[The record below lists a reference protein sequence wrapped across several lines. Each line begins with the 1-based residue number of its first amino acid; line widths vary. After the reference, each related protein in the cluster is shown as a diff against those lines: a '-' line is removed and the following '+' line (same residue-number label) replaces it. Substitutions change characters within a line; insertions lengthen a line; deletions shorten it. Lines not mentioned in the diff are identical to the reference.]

1 MKKIATS
8 FLLLLALNCKS
19 QIKKQDI
26 SNIKKDTME
35 IFNIEKYKNLKKDM
49 NVSGYGNYILEN
61 GDKIRV
67 ESGKD
72 YYSERI
78 TKNNTNLSTYK
89 EFFASNKSI
98 KKTVNF
104 LHNIHFGIA
113 KEYDEQGKLIRETN
127 YNLPYKYTIEDLAT
141 KMNNQYQID
150 IYNIKQIHSINR
162 YEEKKHLKIPLYE
175 VWSYHKTNPL
185 KLTCYIINGTTG
197 ETIYE
202 CERFIEG
209 KQGSLLDQYLKTKNK

>member
-1 MKKIATS
+1 MRLIQIIY
-8 FLLLLALNCKS
+8 LLAFLSCKS
-19 QIKKQDI
+19 QVKSESIN
-26 SNIKKDTME
+26 NINME
-35 IFNIEKYKNLKKDM
+35 TIDIEKYRKNKT
-49 NVSGYGNYILEN
+49 NNGYIFHEDNE
-61 GDKIRV
+61 KIRQV
-67 ESGKD
+67 ESEDKTFWE
-72 YYSERI
+72 ERSNEKTGI
-78 TKNNTNLSTYK
+78 RIYK
-89 EFFASNKSI
+89 EFHKNSKLKSI
-98 KKTVNF
+98 LKSFYSIK
-104 LHNIHFGIA
+104 FGFK

-127 YNLPYKYTIEDLAT
+127 YDLPYKYTIEDLAT

-202 CERFIEG
+202 DERFIEG